1 MITNNSY
8 LYTFFMRIIA
18 GTYRSRK
25 LETLEGL
32 KTRPTLDK
40 TKGAIFSSIGGY
52 LPGFVVLD
60 VFGGSGALS
69 LESISRGAKE
79 AYIIDNNIDAINI
92 IKKNTKNLGC
102 EKQMHIYHGT
112 YQTVLEKLK
121 NKKFDVIFLDPP
133 FRMKVIDELMEF
145 IIKHDML
152 ESGGYIMAE
161 YPMEDIINKSYEG
174 YRVKLCR
181 RYSSSEIII
190 FEKEE

>member
-1 MITNNSY
+1 
-8 LYTFFMRIIA
+8 MRIIA
-18 GTYRSRK
+18 GTFRSRK

-92 IKKNTKNLGC
+92 IKKNTKNLGV
-102 EKQMHIYHGT
+102 EKQMHIYHGSYET
-112 YQTVLEKLK
+112 ILGKLK
-121 NKKFDVIFLDPP
+121 NKKFDVVFLDPP
-133 FRMKVIDELMEF
+133 FRMKVIDEL
-145 IIKHDML
+145 IKFLVSNDML
-152 ESGGYIMAE
+152 NPGGYIMAE
-161 YPMEDIINKSYEG
+161 YPKEDVVNHDYPGFK
-174 YRVKLCR
+174 VKLCR
-181 RYSSSEIII
+181 RYASSEVLIL
-190 FEKEE
+190 EKEEE

>member
-8 LYTFFMRIIA
+8 LYTLIMRIIA
-18 GTYRSRK
+18 GTFRSRK

-112 YQTVLEKLK
+112 YQAVLERLK

-145 IIKHDML
+145 IIKNDML
-152 ESGGYIMAE
+152 EPGGYIMAE

-190 FEKEE
+190 FEKED